1 MEKEIHEVIEKK
13 ESPLVETK
21 EAKKEEEKPV
31 IISERETELL
41 DKLLRLRAEFSN
53 FQKRTEK
60 EKNEITVNANMNLV
74 SELLS
79 ILDNF
84 ELSLKHNDDKGVL
97 LIHNELSKILENQG
111 LKVISTSEKF
121 NPEFHEAIAR
131 EEGESDGEILE
142 EFNKGYLLNGKLLR
156 ASKVKISV
164 KSG

>member
-1 MEKEIHEVIEKK
+1 MEEENHEVIVNE
-13 ESPLVETK
+13 EGPLVET
-21 EAKKEEEKPV
+21 EEIKKEDEKPV
-31 IISERETELL
+31 VISERETELL

-60 EKNEITVNANMNLV
+60 EKKETIINANINLI

-79 ILDNF
+79 VLDNF

-97 LIHNELSKILENQG
+97 LIHNELYKILEDQG
-111 LKVISTSEKF
+111 LELISTSEKF

-131 EEGESDGEILE
+131 EDGESDGEIIE
-142 EFNKGYLLNGKLLR
+142 EFQKGYMLNGKLIR

-164 KSG
+164 KTK